1 MRTIAHHHFDRT
13 LNHDLFFFCFTD
25 EHARKILVD
34 KDRSITCMPD
44 LKYGALLPADFM
56 MQTLSWLIN
65 QTVGVIDTAST
76 ISVEQSLMIYFEKV
90 KRSSELT
97 QLSVEYELRMILIM
111 IIS

>member
-13 LNHDLFFFCFTD
+13 LNHDPFFFCLSD

-56 MQTLSWLIN
+56 MQTLSWLTN
-65 QTVGVIDTAST
+65 QTVGVIDTAFYDLSRT
-76 ISVEQSLMIYFEKV
+76 EFNDVFREVEEKLRVDSVECGV
-90 KRSSELT
+90 
-97 QLSVEYELRMILIM
+97 
-111 IIS
+111 